1 MEKRR
6 ILIVDDEA
14 GVTRM
19 LKLYLE
25 ATQAYEV
32 RTENHGSRAVAAA
45 REFRPHL
52 VLLDVVMPDMDGAT
66 VAAEIGADA
75 GLKNTPVVFLTALVT
90 GKEVGSAGRN
100 IGGRPF
106 IAKPV
111 DPERIIELIEKH
123 VKN

>member
-1 MEKRR
+1 MDKRR

-19 LKLYLE
+19 LRVCLQW
-25 ATQAYEV
+25 TQSYEV
-32 RTENHGSRAVAAA
+32 STENHGSRAVAAV

-66 VAAEIGADA
+66 VAAEIGADP
-75 GLKNTPVVFLTALVT
+75 GLKDTPVVFLTALVT
-90 GKEVGSAGRN
+90 GKEAGGSGRN

-106 IAKPV
+106 IAKPA
-111 DPERIIELIEKH
+111 DPDRIVELIEKH
-123 VKN
+123 AKN

>member
-1 MEKRR
+1 MDKRR

-19 LKLYLE
+19 LKLFLE

-32 RTENHGSRAVAAA
+32 RTENHGSRAVAAV

-66 VAAEIGADA
+66 G
-75 GLKNTPVVFLTALVT
+75 GVFGTALGT
-90 GKEVGSAGRN
+90 GKGGGGSGPN

-106 IAKPV
+106 IAKPA
-111 DPERIIELIEKH
+111 DPDRIVELIEKH
-123 VKN
+123 AKN

>member
-1 MEKRR
+1 MDKRR
-6 ILIVDDEA
+6 ILVVDDEA

-19 LKLYLE
+19 LKLFLE

-66 VAAEIGADA
+66 VAAEMGADA
-75 GLKNTPVVFLTALVT
+75 KLKDTPIVFLTALVT
-90 GKEVGSAGRN
+90 RKEAGGSGRN
-100 IGGRPF
+100 IGGWPF
-106 IAKPV
+106 VAKPV
-111 DPERIIELIEKH
+111 DPDRIVELIEKH
-123 VKN
+123 AKN

>member
-1 MEKRR
+1 MDKRR
-6 ILIVDDEA
+6 ILVVDDEA

-19 LKLYLE
+19 LKLFLE

-32 RTENHGSRAVAAA
+32 RTENHGSRAVAAV

-75 GLKNTPVVFLTALVT
+75 KLKDTPIVFLTALVT
-90 GKEVGSAGRN
+90 REEAGGSGRN

-106 IAKPV
+106 VAKPV
-111 DPERIIELIEKH
+111 DPDRIVELIEKH
-123 VKN
+123 AKN

>member
-1 MEKRR
+1 MDKRR

-19 LKLYLE
+19 LKLFLE

-32 RTENHGSRAVAAA
+32 RTENQGSRAVAAV

-75 GLKNTPVVFLTALVT
+75 RLKDTPVVFLTALVT
-90 GKEVGSAGRN
+90 GKEAGGSGRN

-111 DPERIIELIEKH
+111 DPDRIVELIEKH
-123 VKN
+123 AKN

>member
-1 MEKRR
+1 MEKKR

-75 GLKNTPVVFLTALVT
+75 RLKDTPVVFLTALVT
-90 GKEVGSAGRN
+90 GKEVGGSGRN

>member
-1 MEKRR
+1 MDKRR

-19 LKLYLE
+19 LKLFLE

-32 RTENHGSRAVAAA
+32 RTENHGSRAVAAV

-66 VAAEIGADA
+66 VAAEIGADP
-75 GLKNTPVVFLTALVT
+75 GLKDTPVVFLTALVT
-90 GKEVGSAGRN
+90 GKEAGGPGRN
-100 IGGRPF
+100 LGGRAV
-106 IAKPV
+106 IARTGRPS
-111 DPERIIELIEKH
+111 DG
-123 VKN
+123 

>member
-1 MEKRR
+1 MDKRR

-19 LKLYLE
+19 LKLFLE

-32 RTENHGSRAVAAA
+32 RTENQGSRAVAAV

-52 VLLDVVMPDMDGAT
+52 VLLDVVMPDMDGAA

-75 GLKNTPVVFLTALVT
+75 RLKDTPVVFLTALVT
-90 GKEVGSAGRN
+90 GKEAGGSGRN

-111 DPERIIELIEKH
+111 DPDRIVELIEKH
-123 VKN
+123 AKN